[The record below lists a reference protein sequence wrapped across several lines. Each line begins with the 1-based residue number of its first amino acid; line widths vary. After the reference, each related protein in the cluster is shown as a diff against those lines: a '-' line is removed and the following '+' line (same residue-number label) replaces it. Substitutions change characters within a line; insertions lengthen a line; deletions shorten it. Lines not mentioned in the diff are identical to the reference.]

1 MKRHEPMRALVIG
14 SEGNIGKPLVAHLK
28 SMGYAVLESDIRPR
42 LRPGY
47 LVADITHPLD
57 LLPAFDW
64 GPDVV
69 FVLAAVVGRTTAE
82 QAGSLAMA
90 TNLAGINN
98 VLQLCRRADSMC
110 VFISTSE
117 IYGPASESMDEAA
130 LPQPAN
136 RYGLSKWL
144 AEQMVDYEVRTSGL
158 RAVTI
163 RPCMVY
169 DEMEDVG
176 EHRSAMIRFAANLA
190 GGRPIEVHRGS
201 ARSWLH
207 VSDAVR
213 AIEAAGHVERHTAI
227 NIGHPEIVPM
237 IELAEMIRGELG
249 VDHNLI
255 RSVPIPA
262 QITLVKRPSLKRQQ
276 LLLGFEPRIPLREG
290 VRRVC
295 AVQRRRALADAQNG
309 MADKETAAPP
319 PSDQFG
325 DGPLILRH
333 TTDNDRRP
341 A

>member
-1 MKRHEPMRALVIG
+1 MRALVIG
-14 SEGNIGKPLVAHLK
+14 SEGNIGRPLVSYLR

-64 GPDVV
+64 EPDVV

-82 QAGSLAMA
+82 QAGSLAIA

-117 IYGPASESMDEAA
+117 IYGPASESMDETA
-130 LPQPAN
+130 LPHPAN

-169 DEMEDVG
+169 DELEDVG

-190 GGRPIEVHRGS
+190 SGRPIEVHSGS

-213 AIEAAGHVERHTAI
+213 AIEAAGHLERHTVI

-237 IELAEMIRGELG
+237 IELAEMIRAELG
-249 VDHNLI
+249 ADPTLI

-262 QITLVKRPSLKRQQ
+262 HVTLVKCPSLERQR
-276 LLLGFEPRIPLREG
+276 LLLGFEPRMALREG

-295 AVQRRRALADAQNG
+295 AVQMRRPWSDAQNVT
-309 MADKETAAPP
+309 ADKDVTATSPSDRSKRGRATDTAARN
-319 PSDQFG
+319 QQ
-325 DGPLILRH
+325 
-333 TTDNDRRP
+333 
-341 A
+341 

>member
-1 MKRHEPMRALVIG
+1 MAVMKRHESKRALVIG
-14 SEGNIGKPLVAHLK
+14 SEGNIGKPLVSYLK
-28 SMGYAVLESDIRPR
+28 SVGYAVLESDIRPG

-47 LVADITHPLD
+47 VVADITHPLD

-69 FVLAAVVGRTTAE
+69 FLLAAVVGRTTAE
-82 QAGSLAMA
+82 QAASLAIT

-98 VLQLCRRADSMC
+98 VLQLCKRAECTC

-117 IYGPASESMDEAA
+117 IYGPACESMDETA

-144 AEQMVDYEVRTSGL
+144 AEQMIEYEVRTSGL
-158 RAVTI
+158 RAVTV

-190 GGRPIEVHRGS
+190 SGNPIEVHRGS
-201 ARSWLH
+201 ARGWLH

-213 AIEAAGHVERHTAI
+213 AIEAAAHVERHTVI

-237 IELAEMIRGELG
+237 IDLAEMIRAELG
-249 VDHNLI
+249 ADPSLI
-255 RSVPIPA
+255 RSVPIPP
-262 QITLVKRPSLKRQQ
+262 QITLVKNPSLERQR
-276 LLLGFEPRIPLREG
+276 LLLRFEPRMPLREG

-295 AVQRRRALADAQNG
+295 VVQRRRAI
-309 MADKETAAPP
+309 PP
-319 PSDQFG
+319 LTP
-325 DGPLILRH
+325 RH
-333 TTDNDRRP
+333 KTLHERHR